1 MGFLDII
8 FIILFAGGAVI
19 GYRKGAI
26 AQIGSL
32 AAIAAAVIACRTSGE
47 WAAEIAARF
56 LGADDPA
63 ASSMTIYSAK
73 VLGYGALFGIVW
85 LGVWLIA
92 GFFRKATHAIM
103 LGTVDRVAGSVFLIL
118 KWFMVISLML
128 NLWKIIDPESQL
140 FSSSKLAGGELLR
153 LVMEMTPWILGVLK
167 GMATNSPETL
177 F

>member
-1 MGFLDII
+1 MGILDVI

-26 AQIGSL
+26 KQIASF
-32 AAIAAAVIACRTSGE
+32 AAVAAAVLACRTSGE
-47 WAAEIAARF
+47 WAASLAAKL

-73 VLGYGALFGIVW
+73 ILGYGALFGVVW

-103 LGTVDRVAGSVFLIL
+103 LGALDRVAGSVFLIL
-118 KWFMVISLML
+118 KWFMVVSLML
-128 NLWKIIDPESQL
+128 NLWKIIAPDSPI
-140 FSSSKLAGGELLR
+140 FSASKLAGGGLLR
-153 LVMEMTPWILGVLK
+153 IVMEMTPWILGALRGV
-167 GMATNSPETL
+167 ATNSPDTL